1 MPDSVL
7 FARQPILNRKREII
21 GYELLFRNNKQDTSA
36 HFHDSSKAS
45 AEVMLSSLTG
55 LDVNKVINNKRAFIN
70 VPLEILDEIPRIAQ
84 DRWAIEVLET
94 VSYSADSLAQLRR
107 LKQNGFLIALDD
119 FIFRPDNSAAITFAD
134 IIKLDINKLSND
146 DIQKFMKKVTHRD
159 VSFLAVKVETE
170 SDFIRCKELGFDY
183 FQGYFFSHPEIIT
196 GKALKP
202 GKQSVMQ
209 LLVELNNPDVEFN
222 QLLQVISRD
231 SVLGFTLLKLI
242 NSSMYRRAT
251 EVTSLHHA
259 LVLLGADRIRSW
271 ANLLMMSQL
280 ADNNNALLNLALIRA
295 LMCEKIAVN
304 LKLDDE
310 KAAFTTGLFS
320 CLEAFTHRPMKE
332 LLEDLHLSKQVKV
345 ALIDHKGPLGEII
358 EAILAHEY
366 GNWDQLPSSQISEI
380 LLATTYSESIE
391 DADAINAM
399 FEKN

>member
-134 IIKLDINKLSND
+134 IIKLDINKLSDD

-159 VSFLAVKVETE
+159 VIFLAVKVETE

-242 NSSMYRRAT
+242 NSSMWKS
-251 EVTSLHHA
+251 V
-259 LVLLGADRIRSW
+259 V
-271 ANLLMMSQL
+271 
-280 ADNNNALLNLALIRA
+280 
-295 LMCEKIAVN
+295 
-304 LKLDDE
+304 
-310 KAAFTTGLFS
+310 
-320 CLEAFTHRPMKE
+320 
-332 LLEDLHLSKQVKV
+332 
-345 ALIDHKGPLGEII
+345 
-358 EAILAHEY
+358 
-366 GNWDQLPSSQISEI
+366 
-380 LLATTYSESIE
+380 
-391 DADAINAM
+391 
-399 FEKN
+399 